1 MGRFGGRNMVFNA
14 GHQFGRPPTH
24 VILDCEHQEALWFSA
39 AGNQTVRLDRAL
51 RRPIEKL
58 IELPE
63 WLAVKDSGLDP
74 SPA

>member
-1 MGRFGGRNMVFNA
+1 VFNA

-24 VILDCEHQEALWFSA
+24 VILDCEQQEALWFSA

-51 RRPIEKL
+51 SRPIEKL
-58 IELPE
+58 IELPG
-63 WLAVKDSGLDP
+63 WLAVKGPGLDP